1 MRYSKFQYFLTLF
14 VIILATAAC
23 NVPGGSD
30 EDPTATIDANQS
42 IETSVAQTVAAQG
55 SEDGEGDTSGDGE
68 GGGDSPS
75 EEADSPEEEN
85 TATPTVTQPP
95 EPTATPS
102 IPVIHVSVDT
112 NCRYGPGIVYD
123 PPVTYLPAG
132 EPAQVLGKD
141 PNGDFYYIDK
151 NCYVWTN
158 YVTVEAGNI
167 NSVPIFTPMP
177 TPTPGITFA
186 GTWETACANATC
198 GDLTLEINGDQ
209 VTGSYADGDGEIE
222 GTLVDNHIAGIWE
235 RNGFT
240 GTIDFWLSDDGQN
253 WIGNYDGNTA
263 WCGVRPDGTL
273 PNPCKLAT
281 WYGTWETNCAAGTC
295 DQLVIVQN
303 RYKITGTYANGDGTI
318 EGTAEID
325 VLIGTWFRNNLSGTI
340 GFYMRANGEHFQG
353 NYGGSSAWCGSRD
366 GLSYP
371 NPCKKP

>member
-1 MRYSKFQYFLTLF
+1 MKYSKFQKTL
-14 VIILATAAC
+14 ISLILILVTSAC
-23 NVPGGSD
+23 NIPGGGSD
-30 EDPTATIDANQS
+30 EDPTATVDANQS

-55 SEDGEGDTSGDGE
+55 SDGDGEGDGADPADEGD
-68 GGGDSPS
+68 D
-75 EEADSPEEEN
+75 PEVEDDVAQEN
-85 TATPTVTQPP
+85 TTTPTATLPP

-112 NCRYGPGIVYD
+112 NCRYGPGTVYD
-123 PPVTYLPAG
+123 PPVGALLVG
-132 EPAQVLGKD
+132 ESAQVLGRD
-141 PNGDFYYIDK
+141 EGSNFYYIDK

-167 NSVPIFTPMP
+167 NSVPVFTPVP

-295 DQLVIVQN
+295 DQLVIVQD